1 MQHLL
6 LSLLFFGFVAAAEIP
21 KDVKT
26 EIDLRVKHD
35 LNPSIVVGLYENGQ
49 SYFYTHGLI
58 NKNQS
63 QAVDNNSVYEIGSV
77 TKTFTSLL
85 LATLVNDKK
94 IKLDDAIQDYW
105 PKPFILEDPEKQPIT
120 FKQLATHTSGLPR
133 LPNNLMLFS
142 QDPYANYDRS
152 LLIKAINTT
161 KPKNAGSQ
169 YAYSNFA
176 VGLLGETLAL
186 IENQPF
192 NALIEQNII
201 KPLAL
206 NHTYM
211 QLNQVPPE
219 LLVQGYAGKK
229 AATAWNFKALA
240 AAGSIRS
247 SIKDLLNY
255 GVAHLNLSENNLSTA
270 MQMVTTKQY
279 QQGGLK
285 VGLGWH
291 INSDGIIWH
300 NGGTA
305 GFSSIIMLD
314 PTQQKVVVGITNSSP
329 SNSIEDIAAH
339 LMNPSK
345 PMVDHE
351 FPVPIESDQLDQ
363 FTGTFNHLATE
374 KNITIIKHQDRLFF
388 TALKQP
394 RQAMTFI
401 GDDTFKIS
409 TFKVKLKFQR
419 NTNDQITAMDLNGW
433 GKPQSYKKTINP

>member
-1 MQHLL
+1 MKHLS
-6 LSLLFFGFVAAAEIP
+6 LSLLFLGFVASAEIP

-26 EIDLRVKHD
+26 EIDLRIKHD

-49 SYFYTHGLI
+49 SYFYTQGLT
-58 NKNQS
+58 NKDKS

-94 IKLDDAIQDYW
+94 IKLDDAIQDHW

-142 QDPYANYDRS
+142 KDPYANYDRT

-161 KPKNAGSQ
+161 KPKKAGSQ

-211 QLNQVPPE
+211 QLDQVPTE

-229 AATAWNFKALA
+229 TATAWNFKALA
-240 AAGSIRS
+240 GAGSIRS
-247 SIKDLLNY
+247 SIKDLLAF
-255 GVAHLNLSENNLSTA
+255 GVAHISSNTQNLDQA
-270 MQMVTTKQY
+270 MQLVMTPQY
-279 QQGGLK
+279 QKDSLSI
-285 VGLGWH
+285 GLGWH
-291 INSDGIIWH
+291 INNGIHWH
-300 NGGTA
+300 NGGTD
-305 GFSSIIMLD
+305 GFRSIIMID
-314 PTQQKVVVGITNSSP
+314 AKNNRVAAGITNH
-329 SNSIEDIAAH
+329 NNYDVEDIVAH
-339 LMNPSK
+339 LMDPTK
-345 PMVDHE
+345 PMKEHD
-351 FPVPIESDQLDQ
+351 FPATIADDELFSFVGKFKYED
-363 FTGTFNHLATE
+363 TE
-374 KNITIIKHQDRLFF
+374 KIIHITHENKQLLFN
-388 TALKQP
+388 AKGQKNQLLN
-394 RQAMTFI
+394 FI
-401 GDDTFKIS
+401 GDDTFKFGIMKI
-409 TFKVKLKFQR
+409 KVKFNKNEDGKTTSLSL
-419 NTNDQITAMDLNGW
+419 IGW
-433 GKPQSYKKTINP
+433 GKPQVYEKLGVD